1 MEILSFEEVGEKR
14 LLSKYSPI
22 YLLAKELKLKYLI
35 RENGIFTGPAVGLA
49 CVVDRITSN
58 FQISSVLDLCCGT
71 GALSKISLSNGVKE
85 VTCLDLKIKVAKE
98 NLKRFEDKIN
108 FIEED
113 ILKFKPKYFYD
124 LIILD
129 APREL
134 VKELFKEFIPALRNF
149 CNIFLIW
156 HGSVDE
162 EEWNNWVR
170 NKLRKIFK
178 KIFEISCYGEEIS
191 CCSSTKKGIELLE
204 KLFKLWS

>member
-1 MEILSFEEVGEKR
+1 VEILSIKEVRKKG

-35 RENGIFTGPAVGLA
+35 KENGVFTGPAVGLA

-58 FQISSVLDLCCGT
+58 FQINSVLDLCCGT
-71 GALSKISLSNGVKE
+71 GTLTKISLLNGVKE
-85 VTCLDLKIKVAKE
+85 ATCLDLKIKVAKE
-98 NLKRFEDKIN
+98 NLKGFEEKVN
-108 FIEED
+108 FIEND
-113 ILKFKPKYFYD
+113 VLKFRLKDFYD

-134 VKELFKEFIPALRNF
+134 VRELLKKFIPSSKNL
-149 CNIFLIW
+149 CNLFLIW

-170 NKLRKIFK
+170 DNLRKIFE

-191 CCSSTKKGIELLE
+191 CCSSTKKGIEWLE